1 MHQILGLQ
9 EQEIEEKGKG
19 SEGWK
24 ANLPVGKRELR
35 NQHYAD
41 FSVPSC
47 AQASLPSIPQIP
59 FLFPLFLILVTLISD
74 ANAFNLYLFRH
85 KLAVLGP
92 DLSS

>member
-1 MHQILGLQ
+1 M
-9 EQEIEEKGKG
+9 
-19 SEGWK
+19 EG
-24 ANLPVGKRELR
+24 ANPLSLSRFGFCS
-35 NQHYAD
+35 AD

-59 FLFPLFLILVTLISD
+59 FLFPLFLILVTLIYD